1 MCSAPCITTSYANR
15 NTDPYAHQNANP
27 NAMLSLP
34 AKLTLNDADAIA
46 RNLRSQISS
55 QPGEVAIDA
64 SLLQEF
70 DSSALAV
77 LVACRREAL
86 AAGKQFAV
94 SQLPDK
100 LAQLASLY
108 GIDPLLASS
117 GSAR

>member
-1 MCSAPCITTSYANR
+1 
-15 NTDPYAHQNANP
+15 
-27 NAMLSLP
+27 MLSLP

-46 RNLRSQISS
+46 RNLKSQISS